1 MINLDKCYKYNYV
14 KLKNM
19 SVAEVRNEKDLYHV
33 KLCIIYLTREMLV
46 TSKYS
51 DIKEL
56 SDLRIK
62 FQEKYDRYE
71 DTYKLQEK
79 FIADIESYTTS
90 ALPTMRPIKSDRI
103 FESGLQIFL
112 LLMLTVITV
121 LFAFYN
127 RDLANIYV
135 GVEFVVLLMYLYY
148 GLTGKRVLL
157 LSLLRAVIMVG
168 DVDRVKRDLIWIDSF
183 KNLISESHSAY
194 TLVQGLTTNFT
205 SRYTAELLHEK
216 YVQIERRK
224 K

>member
-79 FIADIESYTTS
+79 FIADIESYTTR

-112 LLMLTVITV
+112 LLMLTVITI

-157 LSLLRAVIMVG
+157 LSLLRAVIMIG
-168 DVDRVKRDLIWIDSF
+168 DADRVKRDLIWIDSF
-183 KNLISESHSAY
+183 KNLIPESHSAY
-194 TLVQGLTTNFT
+194 ILVQGLTTNFT

-216 YVQIERRK
+216 YIQVERRK